1 MSYDNDFGT
10 PNDGETSSYNLI
22 RAPRMPENLRDAM
35 DRMQII

>member
-10 PNDGETSSYNLI
+10 KNDGETSSFNMI

-35 DRMQII
+35 DRMTII